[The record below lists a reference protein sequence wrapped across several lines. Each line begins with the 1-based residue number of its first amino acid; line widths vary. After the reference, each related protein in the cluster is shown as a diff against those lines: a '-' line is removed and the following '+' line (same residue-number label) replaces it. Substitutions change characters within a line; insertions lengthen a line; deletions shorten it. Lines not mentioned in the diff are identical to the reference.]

1 MTNERQARLEAKVKA
16 VNRAHAHA
24 VKLYDALVAV
34 FTPLVGCKILKA
46 DNTLL
51 QSVQKGMPDLG
62 GDARSLRVYRNQS
75 NYSLAWTV
83 NASENF
89 VGGNGCLYYEISVYV
104 GDLDGQV
111 LTKIMDPANQ
121 GFRRT
126 DYTAAE
132 VAGKRDVFEKA
143 KKVMEDAKSDLWP
156 FGENDR

>member
-24 VKLYDALVAV
+24 VKLYDALVPV

-51 QSVQKGMPDLG
+51 QSVQKVIPVVEG
-62 GDARSLRVYRNQS
+62 GNSSLRVYRNQS

-83 NASENF
+83 NASENI
-89 VGGNGCLYYEISVYV
+89 VGQQSCLYYEISVYV
-104 GDLDGQV
+104 GNLDGQV
-111 LTKIMDPANQ
+111 LKDIMDPANQ

-126 DYTAAE
+126 DYTAGE
-132 VAGKRDVFEKA
+132 IEGKRNVYEEA
-143 KKVMEDAKSDLWP
+143 KKVMEDAKSALWP